1 MTRTLSM
8 WAALVG
14 LLVGTAGAFA
24 QGVGNERPDPADV
37 AARCVS
43 AMEAVAD
50 RTAGGI
56 GDAAQRATG
65 LVARLDAAGAPDR
78 EIVRAGQAG
87 VDRVQLIARFGS
99 SRIARIEA
107 HCVKVLRR
115 LGADRALIGRVMD
128 AADGFREDVRNA
140 AQRGSGA
147 IRQAVAD
154 AIG

>member
-8 WAALVG
+8 WAAVVA

-24 QGVGNERPDPADV
+24 QGMGNERPDPADV

-43 AMEAVAD
+43 SMDGVAD
-50 RTAGGI
+50 RTIGGI
-56 GDAAQRATG
+56 ADTTQRATG
-65 LVARLDAAGAPDR
+65 LVARLDAAGASDR

-87 VDRVQLIARFGS
+87 VDRVQMIARFGS

-107 HCVKVLRR
+107 HCVQVLRR
-115 LGADRALIGRVMD
+115 LGADRALIGRVMG
-128 AADGFREDVRNA
+128 AADGFGEDIRTA
-140 AQRGSGA
+140 AQRGTGA